1 MKLPVIEKMQLRARK
16 WARVLQL
23 DTDRSYLLEF
33 GSDGNLHICGIR
45 DIRSYDE
52 TDIVVLSEKLVT
64 EIKGRGLY
72 MLRFSDTEISVSG
85 EILSVNFIRR

>member
-1 MKLPVIEKMQLRARK
+1 MKLPLIEKMQSYARY
-16 WARVLQL
+16 WTRVLQL

-33 GSDGNLHICGIR
+33 GSDENLHICGIR

-52 TDIVVLSEKLVT
+52 TDIVVLSERLVT

-85 EILSVNFIRR
+85 EIFSINFIRR